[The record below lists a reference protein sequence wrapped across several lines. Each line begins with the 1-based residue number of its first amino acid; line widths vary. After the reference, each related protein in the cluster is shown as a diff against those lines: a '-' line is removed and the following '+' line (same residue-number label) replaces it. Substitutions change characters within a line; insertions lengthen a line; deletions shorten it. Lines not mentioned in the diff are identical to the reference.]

1 MTNWKNAF
9 DSPFMSS
16 FELDGAVQ
24 LTIDRV
30 EQKMVQLTKQEL
42 KNVAYFKEAKLPSG
56 TPTKPMILNS
66 GNCKIIHTA
75 VKSGDVN
82 NWKNIV
88 IELSVKPN
96 KGRIGEAQGLAIN
109 RVISVGENSAPI
121 NTKTELTPD
130 SPNWAGV
137 IEYVK
142 ANKQLGLVGIINNLQ
157 SKYTIS
163 TATKKELGNYVE

>member
-1 MTNWKNAF
+1 MTNWKDAF

-16 FELDGAVQ
+16 YELDGPVQ
-24 LTIDRV
+24 LTVDRV

-56 TPTKPMILNS
+56 RPTKPMILNS
-66 GNCKIIHTA
+66 GNCKMLHNA
-75 VKSGDVN
+75 VKSGNVDA
-82 NWKNIV
+82 WKNIT

-96 KGRIGEAQGLAIN
+96 KGRIGEAMGLSIN
-109 RVISVGENSAPI
+109 RIISVGEVTAKATGKI
-121 NTKTELTPD
+121 ELTPE
-130 SPNWAGV
+130 SPSWAGV

-142 ANKQLGLVGIINNLQ
+142 SNKQLGLANIINNLQ

-163 TATKKELGNYVE
+163 TATKKELGNYVD

>member
-42 KNVAYFKEAKLPSG
+42 KNVAYFKESKLPSG

-142 ANKQLGLVGIINNLQ
+142 ANKQLGLAGIINNLQ

>member
-1 MTNWKNAF
+1 MTNWKDAF

-16 FELDGAVQ
+16 YELDGPVQ
-24 LTIDRV
+24 LTVERV

-56 TPTKPMILNS
+56 RPTKPMILNS
-66 GNCKIIHTA
+66 GNCKILHNA
-75 VKSGDVN
+75 VNSNDTDK
-82 NWKNIV
+82 WKNIR

-96 KGRIGEAQGLAIN
+96 KGHVGGAQGLAIN
-109 RVISVGENSAPI
+109 RIIAVGEGSAPA
-121 NTKTELTPD
+121 NSKTELTPE

-142 ANKQLGLVGIINNLQ
+142 ANKQLGLASIINNLQ

-163 TATKKELGNYVE
+163 TATKKELGNYVD

>member
-9 DSPFMSS
+9 DSPFLSS
-16 FELDGAVQ
+16 YELDGPVQ
-24 LTIDRV
+24 LTVDRV

-42 KNVAYFKEAKLPSG
+42 KNVAYFKEPKLPSG
-56 TPTKPMILNS
+56 ILAKPMILNS
-66 GNCKIIHTA
+66 SNCKMLHNA
-75 VKSGDVN
+75 VNSNDTEK
-82 NWKNIV
+82 WKNIK

-109 RVISVGENSAPI
+109 RIISVGEGSVPTNAKI
-121 NTKTELTPD
+121 ELTPE

-142 ANKQLGLVGIINNLQ
+142 SNKQLGLANIINNLQ

-163 TATKKELGNYVE
+163 TATKKELGNYVN

>member
-9 DSPFMSS
+9 DNPFLGAYD
-16 FELDGAVQ
+16 LDGAVQ

-30 EQKMVQLTKQEL
+30 EQKMVQLIKMEL

-56 TPTKPMILNS
+56 RVLKPMILNVS
-66 GNCKIIHTA
+66 NCKKIHDALNSGEMETWNN
-75 VKSGDVN
+75 VK
-82 NWKNIV
+82 

-96 KGRIGEAQGLAIN
+96 KGRIGEKFGLSIN
-109 RVISVGENSAPI
+109 RVISVGEGSAPV
-121 NTKTELTPD
+121 NAKTELTPE

-142 ANKQLGLVGIINNLQ
+142 SNKQLGLANIINNLQ

-163 TATKKELGNYVE
+163 TATKKELGNYVD